1 MANRAKDTDRREMA
15 TEAAK
20 TERKRVKDI
29 LEHTDTYS
37 PLLDPM
43 IDTYIDIYEVYTLMF
58 ERWKDNKFQATR
70 THTNQ
75 GNNTNITKDPL
86 SVQVDIWNEKKV
98 KALEK
103 LGMTNKALSK
113 KVITGGTTVDTGTG
127 VAEKETEAG
136 NTLISFKKK
145 WAK

>member
-1 MANRAKDTDRREMA
+1 
-15 TEAAK
+15 
-20 TERKRVKDI
+20 
-29 LEHTDTYS
+29 
-37 PLLDPM
+37 
-43 IDTYIDIYEVYTLMF
+43 
-58 ERWKDNKFQATR
+58 
-70 THTNQ
+70 
-75 GNNTNITKDPL
+75 
-86 SVQVDIWNEKKV
+86 VQVDIWNEKKV